1 MSQQVV
7 HDMNTAWTSSNPAA
21 LAVTLDPDSFI
32 AGPASNRLDSPA
44 GSLGVFIEFPPLV
57 PLDLGAFDELR
68 FWIRSD
74 VPADGSRA
82 VPFYLEF
89 SYVDA
94 GDLPG
99 EEHRWFVPVNGSL
112 SWEQRRI
119 GIESDRRTA
128 ITRFRFT
135 CLTGTR
141 FACRLD
147 DLRAVHEEM
156 LPDLEAT
163 LVGLLEAQLDLP
175 GVTNVPLA
183 VTGTL
188 GDPQVVLPPTPGFA
202 IGNRIRVQGGAPP
215 DPPHAVA
222 AVAGGP
228 NTTLTFP
235 AGDTLQNT
243 FPLPAGNVTVLVPVL
258 VEAPPTPM
266 VSPTPAVV
274 LTLLDA
280 REDLDRTG
288 YGIQR
293 DSFRPRGSRT
303 VCSTRPAA
311 RAYVVDYQV
320 TTVAPERSQQRFVQD
335 RLLER
340 LSIDRPVWINGAPA
354 PVWILAPPALLE
366 RQLGELAPIYV
377 RIGTRRETAPRRER
391 PFVTRAEVGAG
402 RIDAPLD
409 REGIVL
415 DL

>member
-1 MSQQVV
+1 VFV
-7 HDMNTAWTSSNPAA
+7 EFLP
-21 LAVTLDPDSFI
+21 LA
-32 AGPASNRLDSPA
+32 
-44 GSLGVFIEFPPLV
+44 

-74 VPADGSRA
+74 VAADGSPA
-82 VPFYLEF
+82 APFYLEF

-99 EEHRWFVPVNGSL
+99 DEHRWFVPVNGRL
-112 SWEQRRI
+112 TWEQRRI

-135 CLTGTR
+135 CVTATR
-141 FACRLD
+141 FECRID

-156 LPDLEAT
+156 LADLETA
-163 LVGLLEAQLDLP
+163 LVGLLEAPVDLP
-175 GVTNVPLA
+175 GLTNVPLA
-183 VTGTL
+183 VTGNL
-188 GDPQVVLPPTPGFA
+188 GDGQVVLPPTAGFA
-202 IGNRIRVQGGAPP
+202 MGNRIRVQGGAPP
-215 DPPHAVA
+215 DPPHS
-222 AVAGGP
+222 VAGVATGV

-235 AGDTLQNT
+235 AGEALQNT
-243 FPLPAGNVTVLVPVL
+243 FPLPLGNVSLLVPVL
-258 VEAPPTPM
+258 VEAPPVPT
-266 VSPTPAVV
+266 VSPSPAVV
-274 LTLLDA
+274 LTLVDV

-293 DSFRPRGSRT
+293 DSFRPRGPLT

-311 RAYVVDYQV
+311 RAYIVDYQV

-335 RLLER
+335 RLLDR
-340 LSIDRPVWINGAPA
+340 LSIDRPLWINGAPA
-354 PVWILAPPALLE
+354 PVWILPPPALLE
-366 RQLGELAPIYV
+366 RQLALLAPIYA

-391 PFVTRAEVGAG
+391 PFVTRAEVGAA